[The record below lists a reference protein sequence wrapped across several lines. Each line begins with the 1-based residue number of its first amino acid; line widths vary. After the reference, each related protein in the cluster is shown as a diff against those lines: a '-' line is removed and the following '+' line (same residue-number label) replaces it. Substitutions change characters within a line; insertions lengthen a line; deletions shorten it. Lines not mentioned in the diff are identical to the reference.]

1 MNFLTEIFNS
11 LLYRPLFNALI
22 FLYQFLPGNDFGI
35 AVIVL
40 TILIRIILSP
50 FMTRSLKS
58 QGMMAEVQEELKEIQ
73 RVYKENP
80 EKQMKQITALYKEK
94 QINPFDGIIFMLIQ
108 LPLLI
113 ALYRVFWRGI
123 NLEELSYLYSFVP
136 RPEVINFKFL
146 NLIDLSQPSL
156 ALSVLAGATQ
166 FIQSK
171 TIKKTPKPESN
182 SKTKEPQE
190 RTAEIISSQMLFF
203 FPILTV
209 LILLRLPAA
218 VGLYWAITSLFS
230 IIQQSLISQNQRK
243 I

>member
-1 MNFLTEIFNS
+1 MNFLIEIFNS

-35 AVIVL
+35 AVIAL

-73 RVYKENP
+73 RIYKENP
-80 EKQMKQITALYKEK
+80 EKQMKQITTLYKEK

-123 NLEELSYLYSFVP
+123 NLEELNYLYSFIP

-146 NLIDLSQPSL
+146 NLIDLSRPSL
-156 ALSVLAGATQ
+156 VLSVLAGGVQ

-171 TIKKTPKPESN
+171 TMSKPKSN
-182 SKTKEPQE
+182 PKTKEPQE
-190 RTAEIISSQMLFF
+190 RTAEMISKQMLFF
-203 FPILTV
+203 FPILTII
-209 LILLRLPAA
+209 ILLRLPAA
-218 VGLYWAITSLFS
+218 VGLYWVITSLFS
-230 IIQQSLISQNQRK
+230 VVQQGLLNRNQAK